1 MRRLVEGVMFFLMGI
16 GQPSTAVLAILDDDE
31 SVQIALQ
38 DLIES
43 EGLSAL
49 CFGSAEQFLNSTARY
64 DVSCLI
70 TDVGMPGMSGLE
82 LQAKLKS
89 ERCSLPI
96 IFITALGDIPM
107 AVRAIQGGAVDFL
120 TKPVNEA
127 ALFNSVERAFEQ
139 ERASRREAT
148 EQEAFS
154 ARYATLT
161 PREREVLILLVRG
174 LLNKQ
179 VAFELGIAE
188 YTVQIHRGHIMRKM
202 EADSFATLVKL
213 TAKFTC

>member
-1 MRRLVEGVMFFLMGI
+1 
-16 GQPSTAVLAILDDDE
+16 
-31 SVQIALQ
+31 
-38 DLIES
+38 
-43 EGLSAL
+43 
-49 CFGSAEQFLNSTARY
+49 
-64 DVSCLI
+64 
-70 TDVGMPGMSGLE
+70 
-82 LQAKLKS
+82 
-89 ERCSLPI
+89 
-96 IFITALGDIPM
+96 M

-127 ALFNSVERAFEQ
+127 ALLNSVERAFEQ
-139 ERASRREAT
+139 ERANRRET
-148 EQEAFS
+148 SEQEAFA
-154 ARYATLT
+154 ARYSTLT
-161 PREREVLILLVRG
+161 PREREVLALLIRG